1 MYLIFIDEGKVMP
14 FYPMAEV
21 PEFVDLRSLTG
32 QEGQEGEAV
41 GEAGHHEGQAA
52 GEVGHEGQ
60 TDEKGLDNLMEILP
74 TPQTR
79 STAPKRYLHI
89 LT

>member
-1 MYLIFIDEGKVMP
+1 MYLIFIDEGKLMP

-21 PEFVDLRSLTG
+21 PEFVDLRSLAGQEG

-41 GEAGHHEGQAA
+41 GEVGHHEGQAA

-79 STAPKRYLHI
+79 STAPKR
-89 LT
+89 